1 MTKKKVHILG
11 ICGTFMGG
19 IALLAKE
26 RGIEVSGCD
35 ANVYPPMS
43 DHLRDMGIEIIEGYE
58 VSNLPDADQFIIGNS
73 ISRGNPAIE
82 HLLSSGEKIISGPDW
97 LNKNIL
103 SDKKVIA
110 VSGTHGKTTTTAMI
124 SWILEDQGIDA
135 GYLIAGKP
143 KNFEKSARYGKDDVF
158 VIEAD
163 EYDTA
168 FFDKRSKFIH
178 YYPETLI
185 INNLEFD
192 HGDIFPDLTY
202 IFKEFH
208 NLVRVLSSEAK
219 IIFPSDDE
227 NIRHVLDMG
236 CWSKLISYD
245 LEGKNENTVFIKEG
259 QENLTYKIK
268 DDESDLDWAFLGVH
282 NARNAMSASLAVH
295 QYGISLD
302 SSLKSLRNFQGVA
315 KRQDTLL
322 DSEELIL
329 IEDFA
334 HHPTAIR
341 STIEGVRKRY
351 PQNRLMVAIELRSNT
366 MKSGFHDSN
375 LIKSV
380 VEADKVFWKGENK
393 SQIEGLINNNPINSS
408 QIIDIDKFVGD
419 FRSTSSAGD
428 ILLVMSNGDFSDL
441 SNKVIKSFE
450 NE

>member
-1 MTKKKVHILG
+1 
-11 ICGTFMGG
+11 
-19 IALLAKE
+19 
-26 RGIEVSGCD
+26 
-35 ANVYPPMS
+35 
-43 DHLRDMGIEIIEGYE
+43 
-58 VSNLPDADQFIIGNS
+58 
-73 ISRGNPAIE
+73 
-82 HLLSSGEKIISGPDW
+82 
-97 LNKNIL
+97 
-103 SDKKVIA
+103 
-110 VSGTHGKTTTTAMI
+110 
-124 SWILEDQGIDA
+124 
-135 GYLIAGKP
+135 
-143 KNFEKSARYGKDDVF
+143 
-158 VIEAD
+158 
-163 EYDTA
+163 
-168 FFDKRSKFIH
+168 
-178 YYPETLI
+178 
-185 INNLEFD
+185 
-192 HGDIFPDLTY
+192 
-202 IFKEFH
+202 
-208 NLVRVLSSEAK
+208 
-219 IIFPSDDE
+219 
-227 NIRHVLDMG
+227 
-236 CWSKLISYD
+236 
-245 LEGKNENTVFIKEG
+245 
-259 QENLTYKIK
+259 
-268 DDESDLDWAFLGVH
+268 
-282 NARNAMSASLAVH
+282 MSASLAVH

-393 SQIEGLINNNPINSS
+393 SQIEGLVNNNPINSS

>member
-143 KNFEKSARYGKDDVF
+143 KNFEKSARYGKDDIF

-245 LEGKNENTVFIKEG
+245 LEGKNENTIFIKEG
-259 QENLTYKIK
+259 YENLTYKIK
-268 DDESDLDWAFLGVH
+268 DDEGDLDWAFLGVH

-375 LIKSV
+375 LIRSV

-393 SQIEGLINNNPINSS
+393 FQIEGLINNNPINSS